1 MDKKIIGVAFA
12 VHRFREKEMKMMS
25 QTGSLFFANCF
36 VPSLVLFGHNAMSS
50 FQIGGWLSG
59 LLSKVMPRGPN
70 EMILPDDSK
79 KTVRF
84 ARFMT

>member
-1 MDKKIIGVAFA
+1 MLHLPFIAFEGKRKRCHKLA
-12 VHRFREKEMKMMS
+12 LSFLPIVWLYLRF
-25 QTGSLFFANCF
+25 A
-36 VPSLVLFGHNAMSS
+36 SLVLFDHDAMSS